1 MTQEEVELR
10 SRMVSDA
17 LKQGCWAT
25 ATNDRF
31 VSGKP
36 DMRMSHKHLFPLDIE
51 LKILDVAPSTIY
63 RGETVKTGITKLQ
76 AIELRYMNAAG
87 AMAVGMLLLKSTNQ
101 FIFCNFEKVN
111 LQQAIRFGTLPYNRL
126 PKKEPCTTFL
136 DVFLLARKYVRSI
149 YE

>member
-10 SRMVSDA
+10 ARLVVDA

-36 DMRMSHKHLFPLDIE
+36 DMRIAHRDLFQLDIE
-51 LKILDVAPSTIY
+51 LKIIDPAASTLERGATVA
-63 RGETVKTGITKLQ
+63 TGITKLQ
-76 AIELRYMNAAG
+76 AIELRNMNAAG
-87 AMAVGMLLLKSTNQ
+87 VMAVGMVLLKPLNE

-111 LQQAIRFGTLPYNRL
+111 LMQAIKFGSITYRRL
-126 PKKEPCTTFL
+126 PKKEPCIAFADMML
-136 DVFLLARKYVRSI
+136 MARQYLRSI
-149 YE
+149 T